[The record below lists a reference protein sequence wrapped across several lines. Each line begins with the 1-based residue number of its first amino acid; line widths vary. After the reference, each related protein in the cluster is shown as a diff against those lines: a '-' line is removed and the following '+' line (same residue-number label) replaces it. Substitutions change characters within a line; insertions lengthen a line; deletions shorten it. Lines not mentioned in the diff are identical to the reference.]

1 MAARDFPRLY
11 AIVDRTCFAGEA
23 NATAALTQ
31 FVQSLLAGGATLIQY
46 RNKSGSAREMLSHT
60 RELRRVCLS
69 QFPAQSGDVTG
80 APVRLIMN
88 DRADLCLA
96 ADFDGVHVGQ
106 EDLSPAAA
114 RQVVGDR
121 RWVGVSTHN
130 PQQVREAEQWPVDYV
145 AVGPVFSTA
154 SKANPDPVIG
164 LEGIRAARRLTT
176 KPLVAIGGITR
187 TNCRSVMDA
196 GADSVAIIAD
206 LLLHPREAV
215 AEFLR
220 ILS

>member
-1 MAARDFPRLY
+1 MVAGNFPRLY
-11 AIVDRTCFAGEA
+11 AIIDHTCFAREA
-23 NATAALTQ
+23 NAAAVMMRFAQ
-31 FVQSLLAGGATLIQY
+31 ALLDGGATLIQY
-46 RNKSGSAREMLSHT
+46 RNKTGNAREMLSQA

-69 QFPAQSGDVTG
+69 QSPAPSGDVTG

-88 DRADLCLA
+88 DRADLGLA

-114 RQVVGDR
+114 RQVIGDK
-121 RWVGVSTHN
+121 RWLGVSTHN
-130 PQQVREAEQWPVDYV
+130 PGQVREAERWLVDYV

-164 LEGIRAARRLTT
+164 LEGIRTARQLTS

-187 TNCRSVMDA
+187 TNCRSVIDA
-196 GADSVAIIAD
+196 GADSVAVIAD
-206 LLLHPREAV
+206 LLLNPREA
-215 AEFLR
+215 AEEFLR